1 MSCNIYHITGN
12 SVFKDICVEVLNI
25 PMYKIRK
32 PFPYHFVHSF
42 FVLHMISFIFLFF
55 IFYQNSFF
63 LTSQFILFLSFFLY
77 ISYSLLLPISYYFF
91 SFFFVCYKTASQ
103 REAFALYTIALQF
116 SYWIR
121 NSFKYS
127 VIGSILIV
135 QHAWDRCRIGSFSEK
150 VK

>member
-12 SVFKDICVEVLNI
+12 SVFKDICVEALNI

-32 PFPYHFVHSF
+32 PYPYHFVHSF
-42 FVLHMISFIFLFF
+42 FVLHMILFIFLFF
-55 IFYQNSFF
+55 IFYKKKSSLLHISYCFFHSFF
-63 LTSQFILFLSFFLY
+63 AFRTFSLF
-77 ISYSLLLPISYYFF
+77 LLPISYYLFHF
-91 SFFFVCYKTASQ
+91 SSYAIKRHHTEK
-103 REAFALYTIALQF
+103 RLYTIALQF